1 MRGGVVAGILS
12 PPVNGLFR
20 SGHPRALSPTQTR
33 QTTMTPHRRR
43 SLFILSDIIANPT
56 SSPGS
61 DHSSPLINTPPS
73 FRLPPYRIHIFR
85 RIASHPVTIFWISSR
100 LPNLSCVSSPHTQ
113 HVNASM
119 FSPSPYLF
127 PFVLCFVHLI
137 NRFTLLCIFY
147 SHSFNDCDGDDE
159 SSLII
164 IVTTFFFFSLSF
176 YVMFFYCFS
185 SLPPISFFILGM
197 PGAFFFFFPASG
209 LCDNLVLKQQPTNYH
224 HHQQQVYQV
233 STFVVLPPGVFY

>member
-43 SLFILSDIIANPT
+43 SLFILSDIIANPA

-185 SLPPISFFILGM
+185 SLPPISFFLFLGCQ
-197 PGAFFFFFPASG
+197 ALFFFSSRRLACAITLF
-209 LCDNLVLKQQPTNYH
+209 
-224 HHQQQVYQV
+224 
-233 STFVVLPPGVFY
+233 